1 MMKKRNLITTK
12 RKRKQHGSWNSADIT
27 KLIRIILYIISGLF
41 AAAGIIIVLTST
53 AVYGAGVTPDS
64 VYYLS
69 SAENL
74 LAGKGYVSYD
84 GQPYTHWPPLFPS
97 LMALLSLSGI
107 DPYTAGRFINA
118 FSFGGIIFLSG
129 ILFHR
134 RTKSFWLTISGT
146 LAILLSSTLLK
157 DCTYLWS
164 EPVFIVLIIMFVYC
178 ITQYLEKER
187 LRFLVLAAVFAAL
200 SCLQRYVGLT
210 TIITGSILTL
220 FFNRKI
226 PLYSRLKRSFLFGL
240 IAILPLCLWILRNR
254 LIATT
259 NIGYQFG
266 LQPNLLSWIVIG
278 PLEGVTTWLVTR
290 NLQLSVRL
298 IIIGFFLS
306 VLIAAQILRRH
317 KMLRPSSDTKLAQ
330 VSGIFSLV
338 YAVFIVA
345 AATVSAEANERLWSA
360 LFVFFILLVLVGIE
374 AIARLLDRFL
384 KKPSASNL
392 LVSGIVGLWLFF
404 YCLPVTYQSVAYYHR
419 YGVPG
424 VNESFWRNSPLA
436 QWLESQRLDGVFFS
450 DAPEALYTL
459 HRIAAKS
466 SPSRTDDITEFRK
479 QLSSQKNNYLI
490 WYSMDY
496 YRFSR
501 LRRDTSYSLEDLSSI
516 FHLKPVV
523 LLQDGGVFIIQ

>member
-1 MMKKRNLITTK
+1 MKKRNLTITG
-12 RKRKQHGSWNSADIT
+12 RKRKQHSSRNSADIG

-41 AAAGIIIVLTST
+41 AVAGIIIVLTST
-53 AVYGAGVTPDS
+53 AVYGAGITPDS
-64 VYYLS
+64 VHYLS

-74 LAGKGYVSYD
+74 LAGKGYIGYD

-146 LAILLSSTLLK
+146 LAVLLSSALLK
-157 DCTYLWS
+157 DCAYLWS
-164 EPVFIVLIIMFVYC
+164 EPVFIVLVIMFVYC

-210 TIITGSILTL
+210 TIITGGILTL

-226 PLYSRLKRSFLFGL
+226 PLYSRFKRSFLFGL

-254 LIATT
+254 LISSTS
-259 NIGYQFG
+259 IGYQFG
-266 LQPNLLSWIVIG
+266 LLPNLLSWIVID
-278 PLEGVTTWLVTR
+278 PLEDVTAWLVTR
-290 NLQLSVRL
+290 KLQLSVRL
-298 IIIGFFLS
+298 IIIGIFLS
-306 VLIAAQILRRH
+306 VLIAAEILRRH
-317 KMLRPSSDTKLAQ
+317 KMLRQSSDTKISQ

-345 AATVSAEANERLWSA
+345 AATVTAAANERLWSP
-360 LFVFFILLVLVGIE
+360 LFVFFILLMLIGIE
-374 AIARLLDRFL
+374 AVARLLDRFL

-392 LVSGIVGLWLFF
+392 LVSGIISLWLFF
-404 YCLPVTYQSVAYYHR
+404 YCLPITYRTVSSYHR

-424 VNESFWRNSPLA
+424 VNSSFWRNAPLA
-436 QWLESQRLDGVFFS
+436 KWLESQRLDGVFFS
-450 DAPEALYTL
+450 DAPEALYAL

-466 SPSRTDDITEFRK
+466 SPGRTEDITEFRK
-479 QLSSQKNNYLI
+479 QLSSQKINYLI

-496 YRFSR
+496 YRFGR
-501 LRRDTSYSLEDLSSI
+501 FRRDTTRSFEDLSAI
-516 FHLKPVV
+516 FHLKPVI